1 MIKRLLALL
10 ILSSAAFATTTVSG
24 NIKDLSGTAVSKST
38 FVRFWLRG
46 CAGNQPRIN
55 GTALIAP
62 SQGNVFY
69 FDVVPNGSGVVSGTL
84 YSTRDAA
91 GTGNGEIECGGVFT
105 GVWYGMQVYVK
116 GKGGPEIPV
125 HAKNGVTLDITQVT
139 PINTSPVATAPSG
152 DSTYARLDGGNQPFT
167 ANITAP
173 VLISNVATG
182 TAPLSVTS
190 TTVVPN
196 LNVSQLESKTWEA
209 PGTIGSTTPNT
220 GAFTTLTNSG
230 IFTANGQINSTVTGS
245 NVSSAFTVRAA
256 VPRFAWDAN
265 GQTVDNKWWD
275 AGASGTTFVMGAI
288 NDAFN
293 TRTDFLTVT
302 RSGTSISS
310 IVFRAGG
317 GTQTMFTATDTIV
330 GQATTDTLT
339 NKTFDTA
346 GTGNALKIG
355 GGTVPAVK
363 GTANQVLAMDSGGTN
378 MTFVTPAGASTV
390 ISYQGPLSPVTGNGA
405 MQNLYTF
412 SIPTIPASK
421 GVRLRFMYKH
431 TTGTASCTTQVIFG
445 ATTVLTTSNF
455 PNNLNGNTLSA
466 EVDIFNN
473 AGVQNAQNTFLTQMT
488 SGTSVSAAS
497 IGATSSENTAGA
509 VSLTVQFNVANTD
522 TVTPT
527 LFLLELIQ

>member
-1 MIKRLLALL
+1 MIKRIFAVLL
-10 ILSSAAFATTTVSG
+10 LSATAFATTTVSG

-46 CAGNQPRIN
+46 CSGNQPRIN

-125 HAKNGVTLDITQVT
+125 HAKNGVALDITQVT

-275 AGASGTTFVMGAI
+275 AGASGTAFVMGAI

-346 GTGNALKIG
+346 GTGNVLKIG
-355 GGTVPAVK
+355 GGTVPATK
-363 GTANQVLAMDSGGTN
+363 GTANQSLVMDGTGTN
-378 MTFVTPAGASTV
+378 LTFVTLPTST
-390 ISYQGPLSPVTGNGA
+390 
-405 MQNLYTF
+405 
-412 SIPTIPASK
+412 
-421 GVRLRFMYKH
+421 GVAYS
-431 TTGTASCTTQVIFG
+431 TASS
-445 ATTVLTTSNF
+445 ATT
-455 PNNLNGNTLSA
+455 
-466 EVDIFNN
+466 
-473 AGVQNAQNTFLTQMT
+473 
-488 SGTSVSAAS
+488 AS
-497 IGATSSENTAGA
+497 IGAVTMTTAGGSGNTYRFSVYVDQTA
-509 VSLTVQFNVANTD
+509 LGTSCTANTTINVQLVFTDPNAAGTTTLGMASISGGGVVSITNNGTVGFITTGVMNEVAFRAKASTTVQYQTVYSAGANCSPGPQYQ
-522 TVTPT
+522 VYPV
-527 LFLLELIQ
+527 LELLN